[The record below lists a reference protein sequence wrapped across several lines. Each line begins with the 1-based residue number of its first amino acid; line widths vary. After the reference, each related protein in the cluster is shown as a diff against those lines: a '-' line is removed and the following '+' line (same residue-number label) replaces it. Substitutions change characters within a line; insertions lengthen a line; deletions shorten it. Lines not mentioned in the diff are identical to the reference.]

1 MPNVFKTLR
10 FLCQILCIS
19 FMLVTKASLCLT
31 MLHSFHEWLGLFT
44 SHLNFSSVDDI
55 EWWLADSKKVCV
67 ISAYL
72 SQNGTHIILLTL
84 SLQGQ
89 VGENR
94 CCVRMHMNFPLHLA
108 GYVSDPMSTM
118 RFHSCS
124 SSGSFEESSWQHGPP
139 YCRKSPKTSSNCSY
153 HTSLTPKHR
162 VLYWW
167 YPNWTLYLL
176 TMNVPLMLCASIFFC
191 LSWGGFFFWWCASTL

>member
-1 MPNVFKTLR
+1 
-10 FLCQILCIS
+10 
-19 FMLVTKASLCLT
+19 MLVTKVSLCLPT
-31 MLHSFHEWLGLFT
+31 LHSFHEWLGLFT

-67 ISAYL
+67 IGAYL
-72 SQNGTHIILLTL
+72 SQNDTHVILLTL
-84 SLQGQ
+84 SLQGK

-94 CCVRMHMNFPLHLA
+94 FCVMTHMNFPLHLA

-139 YCRKSPKTSSNCSY
+139 SCRKSPKTGSNCSY
-153 HTSLTPKHR
+153 QISPTPRHR
-162 VLYWW
+162 VLYWRSL
-167 YPNWTLYLL
+167 NWTLYLL
-176 TMNVPLMLCASIFFC
+176 TMNVPIMLCASIFFC
-191 LSWGGFFFWWCASTL
+191 WPWGAFSFGGVHLPFNKVNACTSRLSIKNLKRWK